1 MLEDLSKAELI
12 NIIRDLQKD
21 KLTGFYRREKIN
33 ELVKHNYIVAMLD
46 INNLKIVNDKLG
58 HCEGDK
64 LIQNVAKSIRAS
76 VRKSDTVIRYGGDE
90 FVIVFDNC
98 TANQVESIVSRIDY
112 VSYGIGEDV
121 CFDEALKIADKNM
134 YLHKVIM
141 HKVCCNI

>member
-1 MLEDLSKAELI
+1 MILEELSKAELI
-12 NIIRDLQKD
+12 NMIRDLQRD

-33 ELVKHNYIVAMLD
+33 ELAKHNYIVAMID

-64 LIQNVAKSIRAS
+64 LIQKVAKSIRTS
-76 VRKSDTVIRYGGDE
+76 IRKSDVVIRYGGDE

-98 TANQVESIVSRIDY
+98 NASQVETIVSRIDS
-112 VSYGIGEDV
+112 VSYGIGESN

-134 YLHKVIM
+134 YIHKELL
-141 HKVCCNI
+141 HKVCCN